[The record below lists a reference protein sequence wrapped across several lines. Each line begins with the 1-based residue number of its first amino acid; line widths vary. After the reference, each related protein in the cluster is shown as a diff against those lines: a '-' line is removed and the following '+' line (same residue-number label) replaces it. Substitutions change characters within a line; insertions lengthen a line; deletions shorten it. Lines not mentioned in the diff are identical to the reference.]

1 MKKLTLLLLFSC
13 SSLFL
18 NAQVKETKVTI
29 DFSKLKTRIDK
40 NIYGHFS
47 EHLGSC
53 IYGGIWVGEDSKI
66 PNTKGIRNDVVEALK
81 RIEVP
86 VLRWP
91 GGCFADEY
99 HWKDGI
105 GPKSKR
111 PTMINTNWGGVTE
124 DNSFGTHE
132 FLEFCSM
139 IGAEP
144 YFSGNLGSGTVQELS
159 QWIEYVNSDNI
170 SPMTNL
176 RKENGREKSWGVKY
190 WGIGNESWGC
200 GGNMTAQFY
209 SDQMKKY
216 GTYMRSYG
224 QNRLY
229 KIAVGPYGDNYEW
242 TETVMKNGGFSF
254 SGLSLHYYTFHNQ
267 KTATDINEQDWFTV
281 MRTTLNI
288 EEIIK
293 KNIEIMDK
301 YDPNNRVALVVDEW
315 GGWYQVE
322 PGTNPGFLYQQNTM
336 RDAVLAAS
344 NLNIFNNYAH
354 RVKMANIAQM
364 VNVLQAVILTKD
376 EKMVLTP
383 TYYVFN
389 LYKVHQDALLVNS
402 TIQSSDYK
410 NGNDKIPAVNVSS
423 SLDKNNKLHI
433 SLTNINPS
441 QKEAVAVSF
450 IKYDPTKVTGQIV
463 TASKMNAHNTFDN
476 PEEVKS
482 ASFSDFKLKDGNLEV
497 QMPPMSVVVLELE
510 GNFELP
516 GAVELKNP
524 KQGIKTAIY
533 EGDWNML
540 PNFDKLNPVSSSV
553 TEQITL
559 PEGMLQNYGV
569 MYEGYIKVLKDNLYT
584 FFINNDDG
592 AVLYINDEPIINN
605 DGLHAPEEMSNS
617 VILKE
622 GYHKIK
628 VVFFQKGG
636 GQALDVS
643 IEGPGLPK
651 QVMPKEMLFIE

>member
-569 MYEGYIKVLKDNLYT
+569 KYEGYIKVLKDNLYT

>member
-1 MKKLTLLLLFSC
+1 MKKLALLLLISC

-18 NAQVKETKVTI
+18 HAQVNETRITI

-53 IYGGIWVGEDSKI
+53 IYGGIWVGENSKI
-66 PNTKGIRNDVVEALK
+66 PNTKGIRNDVVKALK
-81 RIEVP
+81 RIKVP

-105 GPKSKR
+105 GPNNKR
-111 PTMINTNWGGVTE
+111 PSMINTNWGGVTE

-132 FLEFCSM
+132 FLEFCNL

-159 QWIEYVNSDNI
+159 QWVEYVNSDNV

-209 SDQMKKY
+209 SDQLKKY
-216 GTYMRSYG
+216 TTYMHNYG

-254 SGLSLHYYTFHNQ
+254 SGLSLHYYTFYNQ
-267 KTATDINEQDWFTV
+267 KTATDINAQDWFNV
-281 MRTTLNI
+281 MKTTLNM

-301 YDPNNRVALVVDEW
+301 HDPNNRVALIVDEW

-336 RDAVLAAS
+336 RDAILAAT

-354 RVKMANIAQM
+354 RVKMANVAQM

-383 TYYVFN
+383 TYYVFD

-402 TIQSSDYK
+402 SVESSDYV

-433 SLTNINPS
+433 SLTNINPLEE
-441 QKEAVAVSF
+441 EAVAVNF
-450 IKYDPTKVTGQIV
+450 IKYDPKRVTGQII
-463 TASKMNAHNTFDN
+463 TSSKMNAHNTFDN

-482 ASFSDFKLKDGNLEV
+482 ASFSDFKLNDGNLEI

-516 GAVELKNP
+516 GSIELKKP
-524 KQGIKTAIY
+524 KQGIKTTLY
-533 EGDWNML
+533 EGEWDLL
-540 PNFDKLNPVSSSV
+540 PDFDKLNPVSSSV
-553 TEQITL
+553 TEQINL
-559 PEGMLQNYGV
+559 PKDRLQNYGV
-569 MYEGYIKVLKDNLYT
+569 KYEGYIKIPKDNLYT

-592 AVLYINDEPIINN
+592 AVLFINDEPIINN

-617 VILKE
+617 IILKA

-628 VVFFQKGG
+628 VVFFQK
-636 GQALDVS
+636 
-643 IEGPGLPK
+643 
-651 QVMPKEMLFIE
+651 

>member
-569 MYEGYIKVLKDNLYT
+569 KYEGYIKVLKDNLYT

-636 GQALDVS
+636 GQALEVS